1 MTIDVVTTSS
11 TRPAAVT
18 AATLPAPPVRVGVV
32 GAGEQASNHLLPA
45 LLRIPAVRV
54 TALVDPATNRRDELA
69 DQLNIRHRLDTIE
82 QLLDS
87 GQVDCIVAACPPQ
100 AHERIAAAAIQ
111 ARTPVFVE
119 KPPAASSTALT
130 DLAAAAAANDVLT
143 GIGMN
148 FRWAAPV
155 RRLATMLREGRH
167 GTPAVLTIR
176 HVASK
181 PTSSLWNLPLWHS
194 FLLAQAIHP
203 IDLLT
208 TLAGADVIDTQAACR
223 HTRDGITIA
232 LQLHYRNGAIGTLIC
247 GNQAPRFEHRI
258 EVTTTGGLTAC
269 LTSLTELAVTAP
281 AGPGEPQGATTQW
294 RPSPLDVGYERTGF
308 GGELA
313 AFCHAVATGATF
325 TPGLSD
331 LLSTYQV
338 MDQLTPP
345 AGSR

>member
-1 MTIDVVTTSS
+1 MTIDVATTSF
-11 TRPAAVT
+11 TRPAAAT
-18 AATLPAPPVRVGVV
+18 ATRPGPPVRVGVV

-45 LLRIPAVRV
+45 LLRIPAARV
-54 TALVDPATNRRDELA
+54 TALVDPDTSRRDELA

-82 QLLDS
+82 QVLDS
-87 GQVDCIVAACPPQ
+87 GHIDCIVAACPPQ

-111 ARTPVFVE
+111 ARVPVFVE
-119 KPPAASSTALT
+119 KPPATSSTALT
-130 DLAAAAAANDVLT
+130 DLANAAAANDVLT
-143 GIGMN
+143 GVGMN

-181 PTSSLWNLPLWHS
+181 PTSSLWNLPLWQS

-208 TLAGADVIDTQAACR
+208 TLAGGDVVDTQAACR
-223 HTRDGITIA
+223 HTPDGITIA
-232 LQLHYRNGAIGTLIC
+232 LQLHYGNGAIGTLIC
-247 GNQAPRFEHRI
+247 GNQAPRFEHRL

-269 LTSLTELAVTAP
+269 LTSLTELTITAL
-281 AGPGEPQGATTQW
+281 AGPGERGASTQW

-331 LLSTYQV
+331 LLSTYQI
-338 MDQLTPP
+338 MDQLTPA

>member
-1 MTIDVVTTSS
+1 MTLDTATTSS
-11 TRPAAVT
+11 TRPAAVVT
-18 AATLPAPPVRVGVV
+18 RPALPVRVGVV

-54 TALVDPATNRRDELA
+54 TALVDPDTSRREELA
-69 DQLNIRHRLDTIE
+69 DQLNIRHRLETIE
-82 QLLDS
+82 QVLDS

-100 AHERIAAAAIQ
+100 AHERIAAAAVQ
-111 ARTPVFVE
+111 AHTPVFVE
-119 KPPAASSTALT
+119 KPPATSSTALT
-130 DLAAAAAANDVLT
+130 DLAAAAAANNVLT
-143 GIGMN
+143 GVGMN

-155 RRLATMLREGRH
+155 RRLATMLRDGRH
-167 GTPAVLTIR
+167 GTPSVITIR

-181 PTSSLWNLPLWHS
+181 PTTSLWNLPVWQS

-208 TLAGADVIDTQAACR
+208 TLAGGDVVDTQAACR

-232 LQLHYRNGAIGTLIC
+232 LQLHYSNGAIGTLIC
-247 GNQAPRFEHRI
+247 GNQAPRFEHRV

-269 LTSLTELAVTAP
+269 LTNLTELAITP
-281 AGPGEPQGATTQW
+281 PTSPGEPRGATTQW

-331 LLSTYQV
+331 LLSTYQI
-338 MDQLTPP
+338 MDQLTPA